1 MRRQRHTKKIRRRG
15 KQRKGR
21 YTKKTEDPSKQHPG
35 ATPEVYEHPM
45 LRNVRKIL
53 QSGGGEPSRSLLDS
67 SDAPPIIGMAG
78 LDFNVRFQPSLKAR
92 EDGPVYTIYET
103 AHEPYPVWTP
113 PTPPTLYSIMC
124 WDPDASAKSFL
135 HWLVVNC
142 KGSDNS
148 DGKVLAKWSPPSP
161 PPGTGEHRYI
171 IMLFEQTKP
180 IDISEITERGNFNPN
195 TFATANGMKA
205 LMYRGFRVKAADGP
219 PPPPAPL
226 PQPPPLPPQPAPLP
240 QPPPPPAPL
249 PLPPQPAAL
258 PLPLPPPPAPL
269 PQPV

>member
-1 MRRQRHTKKIRRRG
+1 MRRQSHTKKIRRKT
-15 KQRKGR
+15 KQRKGGR
-21 YTKKTEDPSKQHPG
+21 TKKAADPSKQHPG
-35 ATPEVYEHPM
+35 ATPEVDEHPM

-53 QSGGGEPSRSLLDS
+53 QSGGGEPSRPLLDG
-67 SDAPPIIGMAG
+67 SDAPPIIGKAG

-148 DGKVLAKWSPPSP
+148 DSKVLAKWSPPSP
-161 PPGTGEHRYI
+161 PPGSGEHRYI
-171 IMLFEQTKP
+171 IMLFEQTNP
-180 IDISEITERGNFNPN
+180 IDIPEITERGNFNPN
-195 TFATANGMKA
+195 TFATTHGMKA
-205 LMYRGFRVKAADGP
+205 LMFRGFRVKAADGP
-219 PPPPAPL
+219 PPPPAAPP
-226 PQPPPLPPQPAPLP
+226 PQPPMPPPMPP
-240 QPPPPPAPL
+240 TPPPPPP
-249 PLPPQPAAL
+249 PPQP
-258 PLPLPPPPAPL
+258 PTPPPP
-269 PQPV
+269 QPV